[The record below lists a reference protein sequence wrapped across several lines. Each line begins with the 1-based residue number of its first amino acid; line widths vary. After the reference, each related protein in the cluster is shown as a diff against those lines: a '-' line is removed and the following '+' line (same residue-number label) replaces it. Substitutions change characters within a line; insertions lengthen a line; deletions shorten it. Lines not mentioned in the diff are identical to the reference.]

1 MAPTE
6 FQGLGRAH
14 LLDRPRALRAAAV
27 AGWSFDA
34 DDFDRLFEFSIE
46 QAVLGER
53 SGPDE
58 WPPHYTSWRS
68 PAEGAG

>member
-1 MAPTE
+1 MTDPE
-6 FQGLGRAH
+6 
-14 LLDRPRALRAAAV
+14 LRAAAV
-27 AGWSFDA
+27 ASWSFDA
-34 DDFDRLFEFSIE
+34 DDSYRLFEFSIE